1 VQYLLLEISA
11 HGLLLL
17 FQTFSTPNHHPRS
30 KPFVDHVM
38 TFSIADDRVW
48 FRNFQILQ
56 ENGEMVE
63 IGERSLVV
71 ALRFLFPR
79 QMFFFFLRG
88 FVSLFSSVRFDHVNR
103 IRDPVENFK
112 NKFQKE
118 KKHEN
123 AKYWITLFY
132 YIALRVQGG
141 PKK

>member
-71 ALRFLFPR
+71 ALRFLFSG
-79 QMFFFFLRG
+79 QMFFFFCGDLLVCFRL
-88 FVSLFSSVRFDHVNR
+88 FVLITSIVYVIQSKTLK
-103 IRDPVENFK
+103 INFK
-112 NKFQKE
+112 K

-123 AKYWITLFY
+123 AKYWITLLY